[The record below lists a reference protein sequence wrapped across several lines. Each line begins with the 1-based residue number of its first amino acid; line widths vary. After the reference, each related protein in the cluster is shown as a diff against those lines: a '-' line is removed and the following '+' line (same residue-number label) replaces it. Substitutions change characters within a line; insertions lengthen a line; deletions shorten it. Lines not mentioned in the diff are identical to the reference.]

1 MQSIY
6 SIFMP
11 VFEGDPF
18 FQRSFGQPK
27 LVIKTLTGT
36 PTRWRARCEDQNGS
50 RGGKER
56 PSCLLVVVVVVACC
70 LLFVACWLLVV
81 AYRLLVVVVVVA
93 VACWLLVVDE
103 VDCHLFLYDP
113 QGGCR
118 PLNLRL
124 WCELLDSRSFL
135 KECVDGNPRSWGNKK
150 YGKTLRLG
158 SHCLHFLPSYTNCT
172 CAGSFMFCFFDET
185 MKHLVL
191 EASSWLDS
199 TVPLYLPSRNTFTYK
214 SVQYIRCTLQRLRLC
229 DLEVGLKDGH
239 PKMSQTHESHMNF
252 TKNSQEQMIC
262 GWSEVKFTVPS
273 SFQFQKSRLT
283 HSRVFCWTVLEKFTG
298 WNMKYFPQE
307 TSQNQSPRSLQSLQL
322 ATQTP
327 TSTLCRWSPGG
338 GLVVVEAFSR
348 EQLKYNTG
356 GPPDEERLVSCASRK
371 PKQMWIHGIE
381 DWLKVEVYFF
391 WVDTFNI
398 L

>member
-1 MQSIY
+1 MIH
-6 SIFMP
+6 F
-11 VFEGDPF
+11 FKDPLAN
-18 FQRSFGQPK
+18 QNWSSK
-27 LVIKTLTGT
+27 LWQARRLAEERGVKIKTV
-36 PTRWRARCEDQNGS
+36 PVAAKND
-50 RGGKER
+50 
-56 PSCLLVVVVVVACC
+56 LL
-70 LLFVACWLLVV
+70 ACWLLLLLLLV
-81 AYRLLVVVVVVA
+81 AYCLLLVG
-93 VACWLLVVDE
+93 CWLLLIVCWLLLLLLLLLLVGCWSLMKLIVIYFSTILKVAADLSTFDFGVNCWILE
-103 VDCHLFLYDP
+103 VFSRNALMEIQGVEVTKNMEKPWGWDLIVSIFCHLTP
-113 QGGCR
+113 TVRAQA
-118 PLNLRL
+118 
-124 WCELLDSRSFL
+124 RS
-135 KECVDGNPRSWGNKK
+135 CSV
-150 YGKTLRLG
+150 
-158 SHCLHFLPSYTNCT
+158 
-172 CAGSFMFCFFDET
+172 FFDET

-381 DWLKVEVYFF
+381 DWLKVEVYLFLSRYF
-391 WVDTFNI
+391 
-398 L
+398 